1 MTKNA
6 MELKKKKKDTTT
18 ENGGGCYSDRAVRQ
32 ASEWV
37 TLKLATQGVGG
48 TACVDSLEVGR
59 GRCDSGP
66 ECMEPSQGYS

>member
-1 MTKNA
+1 MLWSLN
-6 MELKKKKKDTTT
+6 KKKRDCNR
-18 ENGGGCYSDRAVRQ
+18 ERRGVLLRQ
-32 ASEWV
+32 GSQAGLSEWV

-66 ECMEPSQGYS
+66 ECAEPSRGYN